1 MLPHSINIQ
10 SLLLFMAL
18 HFSENASKK
27 SGQVVSSF
35 EIIELAAK
43 RFVMTS
49 LSSAKLAATRE
60 SSGLRFN
67 FLLSLAT
74 GFVSL
79 LLAEQVAA
87 GWMVFGE
94 RINISRRDFNQT
106 EIAVIVGGV
115 LIGLL
120 ALWTALQFLIQQ
132 QQSVRAYF
140 DDNKPMPPGLV
151 FTTVTI
157 GLIGI
162 ACVLIAIQI
171 ITGWLPLGL
180 RVNISRRDINNVEWG
195 ATILGLMWGGLCLR
209 TVLGMWRR
217 ERPAWS
223 WGQWALF
230 LMTMGGA
237 IIFFSG
243 GFDISATIG
252 RGRSV
257 IDNLSTILQLVAPGL
272 IIMLSCLTCYRY
284 LSAEYG
290 MSGPQKAIT
299 GTLAERARARDISGV
314 RLSAGQTIRARL
326 AKSPGAGAII
336 GFIGLFM
343 FFSIATDLF
352 LEPTSLASALSNNV
366 TRGLVA
372 IGTTMLMI
380 SGEFDLSVG
389 SLLGVGGL
397 MFMGLLTGQFPPG
410 IQPLHPIMAAIVSTA
425 FVCFLGFVNGYILIR
440 TQIPSFIVTLATLL
454 MYRGIPLVFIVG
466 GKTLR
471 YVDYLNGP
479 PLVDISRV
487 LIIIFSIALVIGLAL
502 IGRSILIGS
511 YQRLRER
518 WSRYTTDVDNDFRA
532 LGLAMS
538 VIVFVVNVVIVLGL
552 IVGLIIGTIQE
563 ISLLTQGSSFLT
575 ISFFDL
581 VNGRIASLP
590 LIGDIPRDINLR
602 MGVFWWLIMIIIF
615 QFILNQTRYGNATFA
630 AGGNPGA
637 ARAQGI
643 NVNRVKITNY
653 VILAFLVGIA
663 SIFDAA
669 RLQSIDA
676 LRGQG
681 LELEVIAAT
690 VIGGALLAG
699 GYGSIIGALLGVFI
713 FGMMQTGL
721 VLIGVDARLF
731 DAIIGA
737 IILVAVI
744 INNWSRRIKT

>member
-1 MLPHSINIQ
+1 
-10 SLLLFMAL
+10 
-18 HFSENASKK
+18 
-27 SGQVVSSF
+27 
-35 EIIELAAK
+35 
-43 RFVMTS
+43 MTS
-49 LSSAKLAATRE
+49 LTYGKSAAPAAPQR
-60 SSGLRFN
+60 SGLN
-67 FLLSLAT
+67 FILALAT
-74 GFVSL
+74 GLVSL
-79 LLAEQVAA
+79 LMAEQVAA
-87 GWMVFGE
+87 GWIVFGE
-94 RINISRRDFNQT
+94 RLNISRRDFNTT
-106 EIAVIVGGV
+106 EIVVIVGGV

-120 ALWTALQFLIQQ
+120 ALWTAFSFLTRK

-140 DDNKPMPPGLV
+140 DDNQPMPPGLV

-157 GLIGI
+157 GLIG
-162 ACVLIAIQI
+162 AVSVLVTIQI
-171 ITGWLPLGL
+171 LTGWLALGD
-180 RVNISRRDINNVEWG
+180 RVNISRIDINYIEWG
-195 ATILGLMWGGLCLR
+195 TVFVGVLCGGLCLR
-209 TVLGMWRR
+209 TALGLWRR

-230 LMTMGGA
+230 VLIMAGA

-243 GFDISATIG
+243 AFDITSTLG
-252 RGRSV
+252 RGQSV
-257 IDNLSTILQLVAPGL
+257 IDNLSTTLQLVAPGL
-272 IIMLSCLTCYRY
+272 IAVLACLLAYRFLST
-284 LSAEYG
+284 EYG
-290 MSGPQKAIT
+290 DSGPQKVIT

-336 GFIGLFM
+336 GFIGLFI
-343 FFSIATDLF
+343 FFSVATDLF
-352 LEPTSLASALSNNV
+352 LQPTSLASALSNNV
-366 TRGLVA
+366 TRGMVA

-410 IQPLHPIMAAIVSTA
+410 IQPLHPFLAAIISTG
-425 FVCFLGFVNGYILIR
+425 FVCFLGFLNGYILVR

-471 YVDYLNGP
+471 YVDYFSEQP
-479 PLVDISRV
+479 FVDISRIFI
-487 LIIIFSIALVIGLAL
+487 LIVAITLLVAFGF
-502 IGRSILIGS
+502 IGRAIVGS
-511 YQRLRER
+511 SYNRFRER
-518 WSRYTTDVDNDFRA
+518 WANYRTDTDNDFRT
-532 LGLAMS
+532 
-538 VIVFVVNVVIVLGL
+538 LGL
-552 IVGLIIGTIQE
+552 ITSGILFAVNAILIGGLLIGLVGGALDQ
-563 ISLLTQGSSFLT
+563 ISLLSQGSPFLH

-581 VNGRIASLP
+581 MNGRIGTLP

-602 MGVFWWLIMIIIF
+602 MGVFWWLVMVILF

-643 NVNRVKITNY
+643 NVNRVKIMNY
-653 VILAFLVGIA
+653 IILAFLVGIA
-663 SIFDAA
+663 SIFDAS

-721 VLIGVDARLF
+721 VLVGVDARLF
-731 DAIIGA
+731 DAIIGG
-737 IILVAVI
+737 IILIAVI

>member
-1 MLPHSINIQ
+1 
-10 SLLLFMAL
+10 
-18 HFSENASKK
+18 
-27 SGQVVSSF
+27 
-35 EIIELAAK
+35 
-43 RFVMTS
+43 MTS
-49 LSSAKLAATRE
+49 LSSTKPTAIGAN
-60 SSGLRFN
+60 SGTRFN
-67 FLLSLAT
+67 FILALAI
-74 GFVSL
+74 GLISL

-87 GWMVFGE
+87 GWIAFGD
-94 RINISRRDFNQT
+94 RINISRRDFNMT
-106 EIAVIVGGV
+106 ELIIIAGGV

-132 QQSVRAYF
+132 NQSVRAYF
-140 DDNKPMPPGLV
+140 DENKPMPPGLV
-151 FTTVTI
+151 FTTLTI
-157 GLIGI
+157 GVIGL
-162 ACVLIAIQI
+162 ACILIAIQI

-180 RVNISRRDINNVEWG
+180 RVSISRRDINNLEIG
-195 ATILGLMWGGLCLR
+195 AIIIALIGSGLCLR
-209 TVLGMWRR
+209 TALGILRH

-230 LMTMGGA
+230 VLMLVGA
-237 IIFFSG
+237 IILFSG
-243 GFDISATIG
+243 AFDIPSTIG
-252 RGRSV
+252 RGKSV
-257 IDNLSTILQLVAPGL
+257 FDNLGTILQLIAPGL
-272 IIMLSCLTCYRY
+272 IMMLSCLLAYRFV
-284 LSAEYG
+284 STEYG
-290 MSGPQKAIT
+290 MSGPQKVIT

-336 GFIGLFM
+336 GFIGLFI
-343 FFSIATDLF
+343 FFSVATDLF

-410 IQPLHPIMAAIVSTA
+410 IQPMHPILAAIISTS
-425 FVCFLGFVNGYILIR
+425 FVCFLGFLNGYILIR

-471 YVDYLNGP
+471 YADYFSAP
-479 PLVDISRV
+479 PIVELSRV
-487 LIIIFSIALVIGLAL
+487 LLLILCIVLVIGMVL
-502 IGRSILIGS
+502 IGRAVVSGA
-511 YQRLRER
+511 YDRLKDR
-518 WSRYTTDVDNDFRA
+518 WSRYQTDTDNDFRT
-532 LGLAMS
+532 LGLAFS
-538 VIVFVVNVVIVLGL
+538 AIVFAVNAIIL
-552 IVGLIIGTIQE
+552 IGLIIGLAGSALDQ
-563 ISLLTQGSSFLT
+563 ISQISQGSSFLSL
-575 ISFFDL
+575 SFFDL
-581 VNGRIASLP
+581 MNGRIASLP
-590 LIGDIPRDINLR
+590 LIGDISRDINLR
-602 MGVFWWLIMIIIF
+602 MGVVWWLLMVILF

-643 NVNRVKITNY
+643 NVNRIKITNY
-653 VILAFLVGIA
+653 VILALLVGLA
-663 SIFDAA
+663 SIFDAS

-731 DAIIGA
+731 DAIIGG
-737 IILVAVI
+737 IILIAVI

>member
-1 MLPHSINIQ
+1 
-10 SLLLFMAL
+10 MAT
-18 HFSENASKK
+18 FSSVKPAAVPAN
-27 SGQVVSSF
+27 SS
-35 EIIELAAK
+35 
-43 RFVMTS
+43 V
-49 LSSAKLAATRE
+49 
-60 SSGLRFN
+60 RFN
-67 FLLSLAT
+67 FLLALGT
-74 GFVSL
+74 GLISL

-87 GWMVFGE
+87 GWIVFGE

-106 EIAVIVGGV
+106 EIIVIAGGV

-120 ALWTALQFLIQQ
+120 ALWTAFQFLMQRE
-132 QQSVRAYF
+132 QSVRAYF
-140 DDNKPMPPGLV
+140 DENKPMPPGLV
-151 FTTVTI
+151 YTTVAI
-157 GLIGI
+157 GLIGLI
-162 ACVLIAIQI
+162 CLLIAIQI

-180 RVNISRRDINNVEWG
+180 RTNISRRDINFLEWG
-195 ATILGLMWGGLCLR
+195 ATIVALIWSGLCLR
-209 TVLGMWRR
+209 TALGIWRR

-230 LMTMGGA
+230 ILTLVGA
-237 IIFFSG
+237 IILFSG
-243 GFDISATIG
+243 GFDIPSTIG
-252 RGRSV
+252 RGRS
-257 IDNLSTILQLVAPGL
+257 ILDNLSTILQLIAPGL
-272 IIMLSCLTCYRY
+272 IIMLSCLTAYRY

-290 MSGPQKAIT
+290 TSGAQKVIT

-336 GFIGLFM
+336 GFIGLFI

-366 TRGLVA
+366 TRGMVA

-410 IQPLHPIMAAIVSTA
+410 IEPMHPILAAIISTA
-425 FVCFLGFVNGYILIR
+425 FVCFLGFLNGYILIR

-471 YVDYLNGP
+471 YADYFNKQPFVDLSRILL
-479 PLVDISRV
+479 LVLSV
-487 LIIIFSIALVIGLAL
+487 ALLIGMAL
-502 IGRSILIGS
+502 IGRAIVTSA

-518 WSRYTTDVDNDFRA
+518 WTQYNTDTDNDFRA
-532 LGLAMS
+532 LGLVMS
-538 VIVFVVNVVIVLGL
+538 GILFVVNAVILIGL
-552 IVGLIIGTIQE
+552 IVGLAGNAFEQLSQ
-563 ISLLTQGSSFLT
+563 ISQGNPYLT
-575 ISFFDL
+575 INFFDL
-581 VNGRIASLP
+581 MNGRIASLP
-590 LIGDIPRDINLR
+590 IIGDISRDINLR
-602 MGVFWWLIMIIIF
+602 MGVVWWLLMVIIF

-653 VILAFLVGIA
+653 IVLAFLVGIA

-737 IILVAVI
+737 IILIAVI

>member
-1 MLPHSINIQ
+1 
-10 SLLLFMAL
+10 
-18 HFSENASKK
+18 
-27 SGQVVSSF
+27 
-35 EIIELAAK
+35 
-43 RFVMTS
+43 MTS
-49 LSSAKLAATRE
+49 LSSTKPTAIGAN
-60 SSGLRFN
+60 SGTRFN
-67 FLLSLAT
+67 FILALAI
-74 GFVSL
+74 GLISL

-87 GWMVFGE
+87 GWIAFGD
-94 RINISRRDFNQT
+94 RINISRRDFNMT
-106 EIAVIVGGV
+106 EIIIIAGGV

-132 QQSVRAYF
+132 NQSVRAYF
-140 DDNKPMPPGLV
+140 DENKSMPPGLL
-151 FTTVTI
+151 FTTLTI
-157 GLIGI
+157 GVIGI
-162 ACVLIAIQI
+162 ACSLIAIQI

-180 RVNISRRDINNVEWG
+180 RVNISRRDINNLEIG
-195 ATILGLMWGGLCLR
+195 AMIIALIGSGLCLR
-209 TVLGMWRR
+209 TALGILRR

-230 LMTMGGA
+230 VLMLVGA
-237 IIFFSG
+237 IILFSG
-243 GFDISATIG
+243 AFDIPSTIG
-252 RGRSV
+252 RGKSAF
-257 IDNLSTILQLVAPGL
+257 DNLATILQLIAPGL
-272 IIMLSCLTCYRY
+272 IMMLSCLLAYRFV
-284 LSAEYG
+284 STEYG
-290 MSGPQKAIT
+290 MSGPQKVIT

-336 GFIGLFM
+336 GFIGLFI
-343 FFSIATDLF
+343 FFSVATDLF

-410 IQPLHPIMAAIVSTA
+410 IQPMHPILAAIISTS
-425 FVCFLGFVNGYILIR
+425 FVCFLGFLNGYILIR

-471 YVDYLNGP
+471 YADYFSAP
-479 PLVDISRV
+479 PIVELSRV
-487 LIIIFSIALVIGLAL
+487 LLLILCIVLVIGMVLV
-502 IGRSILIGS
+502 GRAVVSGAYTRMKDRWAR
-511 YQRLRER
+511 YQ
-518 WSRYTTDVDNDFRA
+518 TDTDNDFRT
-532 LGLAMS
+532 LGLAFS
-538 VIVFVVNVVIVLGL
+538 AIIFAVNVIIL
-552 IVGLIIGTIQE
+552 IGLIIGLAGSALDQ
-563 ISLLTQGSSFLT
+563 ISQISQGSSFLSL
-575 ISFFDL
+575 SFFDL
-581 VNGRIASLP
+581 MNGRIASLP
-590 LIGDIPRDINLR
+590 LIGDISRDINLR
-602 MGVFWWLIMIIIF
+602 MGVVWWLLMVILF

-643 NVNRVKITNY
+643 NVNRIKITNY
-653 VILAFLVGIA
+653 VVLALLVGLA
-663 SIFDAA
+663 SIFDAS

-731 DAIIGA
+731 DAIIGG
-737 IILVAVI
+737 IILIAVI

>member
-1 MLPHSINIQ
+1 MATISSVKPTARAIASSVRLNF
-10 SLLLFMAL
+10 SLAL
-18 HFSENASKK
+18 
-27 SGQVVSSF
+27 G
-35 EIIELAAK
+35 
-43 RFVMTS
+43 T
-49 LSSAKLAATRE
+49 
-60 SSGLRFN
+60 G
-67 FLLSLAT
+67 LLSLL
-74 GFVSL
+74 V
-79 LLAEQVAA
+79 AEQVAT
-87 GWMVFGE
+87 GWIAFGD
-94 RINISRRDFNQT
+94 RLNISRRDFNLT
-106 EIAVIVGGV
+106 EIVVIVGGILV
-115 LIGLL
+115 GLL
-120 ALWTALQFLIQQ
+120 ALWTAFQFLINRE
-132 QQSVRAYF
+132 QSVRAYF
-140 DDNKPMPPGLV
+140 NENRPMPPALL

-157 GLIGI
+157 FLIGI
-162 ACVLIAIQI
+162 ICLLIAIQV
-171 ITGWLPLGL
+171 ITGWIPLGA
-180 RVNISRRDINNVEWG
+180 RTNISRRDINFPEWG
-195 ATILGLMWGGLCLR
+195 TIIITLIWGGLCLR
-209 TVLGMWRR
+209 TALGLWRR

-230 LMTMGGA
+230 ILTLVGA
-237 IIFFSG
+237 IILFSG
-243 GFDISATIG
+243 AFDIPSTLSRGQTILDNLATI
-252 RGRSV
+252 
-257 IDNLSTILQLVAPGL
+257 IQLVAPGL
-272 IIMLSCLTCYRY
+272 LIMLACLTAYRY

-290 MSGPQKAIT
+290 FSGAQKVIS
-299 GTLAERARARDISGV
+299 GTLAERAKARDISGL

-336 GFIGLFM
+336 GFIGLFI

-366 TRGLVA
+366 TRGMVA

-410 IQPLHPIMAAIVSTA
+410 IQPMHPILAGIISTA
-425 FVCFLGFVNGYILIR
+425 FVCFLGFLNGFILIR

-471 YVDYLNGP
+471 YADYFSVQPFIELSRILL
-479 PLVDISRV
+479 LVLCV
-487 LIIIFSIALVIGLAL
+487 ALVIGIAL
-502 IGRSILIGS
+502 VGRAILTNA
-511 YQRLRER
+511 YHRLQER
-518 WSRYTTDVDNDFRA
+518 WSQYHTDTDNDFRA

-538 VIVFVVNVVIVLGL
+538 GILFALNTVIL
-552 IVGLIIGTIQE
+552 VGLVVGFAGSALDQMSHI
-563 ISLLTQGSSFLT
+563 TQGSPYLT
-575 ISFFDL
+575 INFFDL
-581 VNGRIASLP
+581 MNGRIASLP
-590 LIGDIPRDINLR
+590 IIGDISRDINLR
-602 MGVFWWLIMIIIF
+602 MGVVWWLLTVMIF

-653 VILAFLVGIA
+653 IVLALLVGIA

-737 IILVAVI
+737 IILIAVI